1 MNYGK
6 SIDSYLR
13 KIDAG
18 NPIPYLQFLK
28 ILQSP
33 DLNLNFKS
41 SDIKVR
47 KVSGTL
53 YRVTQLDPALRE
65 ELNTIVTEQF
75 SDRVSGAKQN
85 RSHAYSVN
93 GSMLLCRDGNFH
105 PYVVM
110 FDTDGHYTP
119 QPKCISSALLIEN
132 RQNFIC
138 IDKTLPFVAK
148 HCGLDPSDLENMV
161 TIFTEGNA
169 ISNILHKQFLSQ
181 FEKIYLLLD
190 VDSGGLQIASNI
202 ISMLPYSKIR
212 FLVPTDIHQRLEK
225 VRASAAIDA
234 IEKSIKL
241 GARHPQL
248 THVARLIHT
257 TQRELEQESYLDD

>member
-33 DLNLNFKS
+33 DLNLSFKS

-65 ELNTIVTEQF
+65 ELNAIVTEQF

-110 FDTDGHYTP
+110 FDTDGHYIP
-119 QPKCISSALLIEN
+119 QPRCISSALLIEN

-138 IDKTLPFVAK
+138 IDKTLPF
-148 HCGLDPSDLENMV
+148 HHSCRSQLPSN
-161 TIFTEGNA
+161 
-169 ISNILHKQFLSQ
+169 
-181 FEKIYLLLD
+181 LLQL
-190 VDSGGLQIASNI
+190 LTA
-202 ISMLPYSKIR
+202 R
-212 FLVPTDIHQRLEK
+212 VP
-225 VRASAAIDA
+225 
-234 IEKSIKL
+234 
-241 GARHPQL
+241 
-248 THVARLIHT
+248 
-257 TQRELEQESYLDD
+257 